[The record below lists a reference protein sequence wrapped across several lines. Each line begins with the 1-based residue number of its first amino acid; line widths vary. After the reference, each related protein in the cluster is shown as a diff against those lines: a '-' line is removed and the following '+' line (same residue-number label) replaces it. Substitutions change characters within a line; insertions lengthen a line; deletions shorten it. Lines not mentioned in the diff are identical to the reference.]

1 MSCDKFVRPLRG
13 ERCSTRQ
20 KTPENIFASYDDV
33 KINQSRAQNRERPDC
48 SDQIFY
54 EDLSVGSII
63 MSGSDHNSGCLE
75 DCKQIDTD
83 DATFRTDASSDLNNT
98 NKISINEKRSKAKN
112 RTTQTVANEA
122 DTDRICVN
130 FRYGAEMAELLKL
143 YCLRSIE
150 VDPAEKA

>member
-1 MSCDKFVRPLRG
+1 MG
-13 ERCSTRQ
+13 GRCSTRQ
-20 KTPENIFASYDDV
+20 KTLERIFAGYNDV
-33 KINQSRAQNRERPDC
+33 KINQSKAPSREIPNY

-54 EDLSVGSII
+54 EDLSVGGII
-63 MSGSDHNSGCLE
+63 MSCSDHNSGCLE

-98 NKISINEKRSKAKN
+98 NKISINEKRSKAKSK
-112 RTTQTVANEA
+112 TTQTVANEA
-122 DTDRICVN
+122 DTDKICVN

-150 VDPAEKA
+150 VDATENA

>member
-1 MSCDKFVRPLRG
+1 MG
-13 ERCSTRQ
+13 GRCSTRQ
-20 KTPENIFASYDDV
+20 RTIENIFAGYDDV
-33 KINQSRAQNRERPDC
+33 KINQSRASSREMPDY

-54 EDLSVGSII
+54 EDLSEGSII

-83 DATFRTDASSDLNNT
+83 DGTYRTDASSDLIST
-98 NKISINEKRSKAKN
+98 NKMSVNEKRNKAKK

-122 DTDRICVN
+122 DIDEICVN

-143 YCLRSIE
+143 YCLHSIE
-150 VDPAEKA
+150 VDAAENT

>member
-1 MSCDKFVRPLRG
+1 MG
-13 ERCSTRQ
+13 GRCSTRQ
-20 KTPENIFASYDDV
+20 KTLENIFAGYDDV
-33 KINQSRAQNRERPDC
+33 KIHQSRAPSREVPDY

-83 DATFRTDASSDLNNT
+83 DATFRTDASSDLDSR
-98 NKISINEKRSKAKN
+98 NKFSVNEKKSKAKN
-112 RTTQTVANEA
+112 SITQTVANEV
-122 DTDRICVN
+122 DTDEICVN

-143 YCLRSIE
+143 YCLRSVE
-150 VDPAEKA
+150 VDAAKNS

>member
-1 MSCDKFVRPLRG
+1 MG
-13 ERCSTRQ
+13 GGYSTRQ
-20 KTPENIFASYDDV
+20 KTLENIFAGYDDV
-33 KINQSRAQNRERPDC
+33 KINQSRAPSREMPDY

-54 EDLSVGSII
+54 EDSSVCSII

-83 DATFRTDASSDLNNT
+83 DATYRTDASSDLNST
-98 NKISINEKRSKAKN
+98 NKISVNEKRNEGNN

-122 DTDRICVN
+122 DTDEICVN

-150 VDPAEKA
+150 VDAAENTE